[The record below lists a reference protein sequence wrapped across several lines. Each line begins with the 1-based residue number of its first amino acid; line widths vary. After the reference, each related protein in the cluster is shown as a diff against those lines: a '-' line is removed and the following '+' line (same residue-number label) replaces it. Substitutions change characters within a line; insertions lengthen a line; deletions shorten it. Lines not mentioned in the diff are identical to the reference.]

1 MDDLKLED
9 FIVLRKLRAGNF
21 GQLYSCYN
29 KETQKKYAVKVMN
42 KVKLAK
48 ESVMSYVF
56 KEEEILKELPLHP
69 FIIQLYKMFVD
80 TNYVILILQLYEG

>member
-1 MDDLKLED
+1 
-9 FIVLRKLRAGNF
+9 
-21 GQLYSCYN
+21 
-29 KETQKKYAVKVMN
+29 MN